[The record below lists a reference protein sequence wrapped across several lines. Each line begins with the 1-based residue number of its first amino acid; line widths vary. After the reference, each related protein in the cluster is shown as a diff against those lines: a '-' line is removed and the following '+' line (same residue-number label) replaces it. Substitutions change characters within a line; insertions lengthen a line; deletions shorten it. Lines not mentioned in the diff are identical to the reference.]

1 MPDLYPGGLDRRKR
15 AALGMV
21 FTEKLL
27 ADFIVDRALA
37 HLDKDFFSL
46 SPKVVEP
53 SVGGGAFC
61 LALLEKA
68 KKEIEKT
75 DRKEKEKQRLLT
87 SFAEGM
93 RGVDVEKAAAT
104 LAVDNLRR
112 AEAKLGLQGFDWKS
126 RILVKDFLGTER
138 SDFDAEKGVSLI
150 IGNPPYIGE
159 KGSKELFHRMRE
171 TKFGSRFY
179 EKGMDYFYYFIEKG
193 LELLAE
199 DGILA
204 YITTSYWTRADSAGK
219 LREYIRSQAGF
230 AEVIDF
236 QDIRL
241 FEDAQGH
248 NSLVFILKKGYRG
261 SFLHYRVLAGKK
273 KLQEVFEQ
281 IPAAEREILRL
292 QNPGDPKSEKG
303 QEGSR
308 DVLAGEISGQIGG
321 LAARKEGP
329 AEASLFQT
337 LCCDNETTTRLTPYF
352 IFLPR
357 EEVSFIRRLQ
367 ELSERNLD
375 ALCSINQGIVSGA
388 DRVTGQNIRFL
399 PKEPLL
405 RGEIRIGEGIFV
417 LSQEEK
423 ERLCERLG
431 SEREEIVPFYKS
443 SSVQPYRLQK
453 HSQYLIY
460 LEGSE
465 GEDHPLVRE
474 HLSRYRALLE
484 RRREAVR
491 GKIPY
496 YALHWKRRRGIF
508 TGEKLL
514 VPQRALR
521 PTFAYSEEPVY
532 ASADVYFINQMQKDP
547 FFLLAYLGSG
557 IVERYLHYLG
567 KRKGSYHELYSK
579 PLGEIPVPSLPFC
592 EEAALADL
600 ARSVHSSSCPKER
613 KRLLSEIDERL
624 WQVLKYSPG
633 ISKKEG
639 KN

>member
-1 MPDLYPGGLDRRKR
+1 MPNLYPGGLDRQKR

-37 HLDKDFFSL
+37 HIDKDFFSL

-68 KKEIEKT
+68 KREIGKT
-75 DRKEKEKQRLLT
+75 DREAEEKQRLLV

-93 RGVDVEKAAAT
+93 RGVDIEKAAAK
-104 LAVDNLRR
+104 LAVDNLRL
-112 AEAKLGLQGFDWKS
+112 AEGKLGLQGFDWKS
-126 RILVKDFLGTER
+126 RILVKDFLDTER

-159 KGSKELFHRMRE
+159 KGSKELFHRMKE
-171 TKFGSRFY
+171 TEFGRRFY

-193 LELLAE
+193 LELLKE
-199 DGILA
+199 GGVLA
-204 YITTSYWTRADSAGK
+204 YITTSYWTRADSAGR

-241 FEDAQGH
+241 FEEAQGH

-281 IPAAEREILRL
+281 IPAAGAGFLHTQGLE
-292 QNPGDPKSEKG
+292 DPEPAKG
-303 QEGSR
+303 EEGSG
-308 DVLAGEISGQIGG
+308 DIVPGKIFGQIRR
-321 LAARKEGP
+321 LACRKEEP
-329 AEASLFQT
+329 AEAPLLQT
-337 LCCDNETTTRLTPYF
+337 ACCDNETALGLTPYF

-367 ELSERNLD
+367 ELSERNLG

-388 DRVTGQNIRFL
+388 DRVTAQNIRFL
-399 PKEPLL
+399 PREPVL
-405 RGEIRIGEGIFV
+405 RGEIRVGEGIFV

-431 SEREEIVPFYKS
+431 VEREEIVPFYKS

-484 RRREAVR
+484 RRREAAEGR
-491 GKIPY
+491 IPY
-496 YALHWKRRRGIF
+496 YALHWKRKRSIF
-508 TGEKLL
+508 TGEKIL

-521 PTFAYSEEPVY
+521 PTFAYSEDPVY

-579 PLGEIPVPSLPFC
+579 PLGEIPVPSLAPR
-592 EEAALADL
+592 EEKALAAL
-600 ARSVHSSSCPKER
+600 ARSVHASSCPDER
-613 KRLLSEIDERL
+613 RKLLSKIDEKL
-624 WQVLKYSPG
+624 WQVLKDSPG
-633 ISKKEG
+633 ISTKEG
-639 KN
+639 RN